1 MNALQPGDGRS
12 VTATPAI
19 RKLSP
24 VEVFVGEVIS
34 PDKEKDVI
42 DALPAGVDPKRF
54 KHSLTVAV
62 MQNPNLMKIHPGL
75 LFREV
80 SKAASL
86 GLSMDPQLGEA
97 YMVISRNS
105 KANRDEPQLRVG
117 WKGLAKLARQ
127 SGEITLIYAHAVHER
142 DITDGHFR
150 VTLGAE
156 PQLIHEP
163 DIFTDRGPVVGYYA
177 VTKYRDGDFD
187 FEPMSVE
194 EIHKIR
200 DKTDAY
206 RAFRAGRIKSTPWA
220 DWEQEMARK
229 TVIRRLLKRSPM
241 SAEMQAA
248 VKLIDEEETGVIDD
262 TPPAPQL
269 APPRRGRPPGSR
281 TAALQEIAAP
291 KAQKNK
297 PQDEPETEEEWAAQ
311 GQPQQEAIGMP
322 ESILDEEPI
331 ADTVDTPDSPEP
343 VIDPTSE
350 DYARGMRDFHAG
362 LKKCVKREILENP
375 EKLSNW
381 QAGWSDA
388 RDGADEAMNGRDE
401 D

>member
-1 MNALQPGDGRS
+1 MNALQPS
-12 VTATPAI
+12 QAPV
-19 RKLSP
+19 RKLSQ
-24 VEVFVGEVIS
+24 VEVFVGEVIP
-34 PDKEKDVI
+34 PDREQDVFQS
-42 DALPAGVDPKRF
+42 LPAGVDPKRF

-62 MQNPNLMKIHPGL
+62 MQNPNLMKVHPGL

-97 YMVISRNS
+97 YLVIARNS
-105 KANRDEPQLRVG
+105 KANRDEPQLRIG
-117 WKGLAKLARQ
+117 YKGLAKLARQ

-150 VTLGAE
+150 VALGAE
-156 PQLIHEP
+156 PQLVHEP
-163 DIFTDRGPVVGYYA
+163 EIFTDRGAVCGYYA
-177 VTKYRDGDFD
+177 VVRYRDGDFD

-200 DKTDAY
+200 DRTDAY
-206 RAFRAGRIKSTPWA
+206 RAFKAGRIKSTPWA
-220 DWEQEMARK
+220 DWESEMARK

-262 TPPAPQL
+262 QPPAPAL
-269 APPRRGRPPGSR
+269 GPPRRGRPPGSR

-291 KAQKNK
+291 KAPKNK
-297 PQDEPETEEEWAAQ
+297 PATGPDESGTEEEQ
-311 GQPQQEAIGMP
+311 DRESVEDPDIPQENDP
-322 ESILDEEPI
+322 EIREPDNGPSEEFV
-331 ADTVDTPDSPEP
+331 VDTTSP
-343 VIDPTSE
+343 

-375 EKLSNW
+375 EKLANW
-381 QAGWSDA
+381 QAGWDDA
-388 RDGADEAMNGRDE
+388 RDGVEEATNGRE
-401 D
+401 DAE

>member
-1 MNALQPGDGRS
+1 MNALQPS
-12 VTATPAI
+12 QAPV

-24 VEVFVGEVIS
+24 VEVFVGEVIP
-34 PDKEKDVI
+34 PDKEHDVI

-62 MQNPNLMKIHPGL
+62 MQNPNLMKVHPGL

-80 SKAASL
+80 SKSASL

-97 YMVISRNS
+97 YLVIARNS

-117 WKGLAKLARQ
+117 WKGLVKLARQ
-127 SGEITLIYAHAVHER
+127 SGEISLIYAHAVHER
-142 DITDGHFR
+142 DIIDGHFR
-150 VTLGAE
+150 VALGAE
-156 PQLIHEP
+156 PQLVHEP
-163 DIFTDRGPVVGYYA
+163 EIFSDRGPVCGYYA
-177 VTKYRDGDFD
+177 VIKYRDGDFD

-206 RAFRAGRIKSTPWA
+206 RAFKAGRIKSTPWA
-220 DWEQEMARK
+220 DWESEMARK

-262 TPPAPQL
+262 SPPAPAL

-281 TAALQEIAAP
+281 NAVLQEIAGIGAVPAP
-291 KAQKNK
+291 KAPKNK
-297 PQDEPETEEEWAAQ
+297 PVPDVTGPDESGTEEE
-311 GQPQQEAIGMP
+311 QPS
-322 ESILDEEPI
+322 ESVDEPFDPQDDPREPG
-331 ADTVDTPDSPEP
+331 
-343 VIDPTSE
+343 E
-350 DYARGMRDFHAG
+350 DYAIDTTSDDYKRGMRDFLVG
-362 LKKCVKREILENP
+362 LKRCVKGEILADP
-375 EKLSNW
+375 ARFANW
-381 QAGWSDA
+381 KAGYDDA
-388 RDGADEAMNGRDE
+388 REESDKDRRGSHERQG
-401 D
+401 